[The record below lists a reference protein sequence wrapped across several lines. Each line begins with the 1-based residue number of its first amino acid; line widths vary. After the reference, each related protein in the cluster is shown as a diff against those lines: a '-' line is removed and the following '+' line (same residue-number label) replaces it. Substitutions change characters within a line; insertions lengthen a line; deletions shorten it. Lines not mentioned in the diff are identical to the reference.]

1 MNFLTEFFNKIL
13 YQPLF
18 NALFFLYQFL
28 PGRDF
33 GIAVIVLTAL
43 IRLVL
48 SPLMAQSLKSQK
60 ALSGIQE
67 KVKEIQNNHKD
78 NKEKQMQE
86 ILELYQKEKINPLNS
101 LLPILIQLPLLIA
114 LYRVFWRGLQLEEL
128 NNLYSFIPRPEI
140 ISFSFLNLIDL
151 SQPSLVL
158 AILAGFAQFIQMKN
172 NQKKSGQAASAV
184 SNQMIFMFPFLTI
197 FILIRMPS
205 AVALYWIT
213 TTVLSI
219 GQQYLIFRKA

>member
-28 PGRDF
+28 PGHDF

-43 IRLVL
+43 IRLAL

-101 LLPILIQLPLLIA
+101 LVPVLIQLPLLIA
-114 LYRVFWRGLQLEEL
+114 LYRVFWRGLQIEEL
-128 NNLYSFIPRPEI
+128 SNLYSFIPRPEI
-140 ISFSFLNLIDL
+140 INFSFLNLIDL
-151 SQPSLVL
+151 SQPSLFL
-158 AILAGFAQFIQMKN
+158 AILAGLAQLIQMKS
-172 NQKKSGQAASAV
+172 NQKKAGQAASAV
-184 SNQMIFMFPFLTI
+184 SNQMIFMLPFLTI
-197 FILIRMPS
+197 VILIRMPA

-213 TTVLSI
+213 TTILSI
-219 GQQYLIFRKA
+219 GQQYLIFKRT

>member
-60 ALSGIQE
+60 TLSGIQE
-67 KVKEIQNNHKD
+67 KVKVIQNNHKD

-101 LLPILIQLPLLIA
+101 LIPVLIQLPLLIA
-114 LYRVFWRGLQLEEL
+114 LYRVFWRGLQSEEL
-128 NNLYSFIPRPEI
+128 SNLYSFIPRPEI

-151 SQPSLVL
+151 SQPSLFL
-158 AILAGFAQFIQMKN
+158 AILAGFAQLIQMKSN
-172 NQKKSGQAASAV
+172 KEKAGQAASAV

>member
-1 MNFLTEFFNKIL
+1 MNFLSEIFNQTL
-13 YQPLF
+13 YRPLF
-18 NALFFLYQFL
+18 NVLIFLYQFL

-43 IRLVL
+43 IRLAL

-86 ILELYQKEKINPLNS
+86 ILELYQKEKVNPLNS
-101 LLPILIQLPLLIA
+101 LVPVLIQLPLLIA

-128 NNLYSFIPRPEI
+128 SNLYSFIPRPEI

-151 SQPSLVL
+151 SQPSLFL
-158 AILAGFAQFIQMKN
+158 AILAGLAQLIQMKS
-172 NQKKSGQAASAV
+172 NQKKGTQAASAV
-184 SNQMIFMFPFLTI
+184 SNQMIFMLPFFTI
-197 FILIRMPS
+197 FILTRMPA

-213 TTVLSI
+213 TTILSI
-219 GQQYLIFRKA
+219 GQQYLIFRKV

>member
-60 ALSGIQE
+60 AISGIQK

-86 ILELYQKEKINPLNS
+86 ILELYRKEKINPLNS
-101 LLPILIQLPLLIA
+101 LVPILIQLPLLIA
-114 LYRVFWRGLQLEEL
+114 LYRVFWRGVQLEEL
-128 NNLYSFIPRPEI
+128 SNLYSFIPKPEI

-151 SQPSLVL
+151 AQPSLIL
-158 AILAGFAQFIQMKN
+158 AILAGFAQLIQMKS
-172 NQKKSGQAASAV
+172 NQKKTGQTTSGIPG
-184 SNQMIFMFPFLTI
+184 QMIFMFPFLTI
-197 FILIRMPS
+197 FILIRMPA

-219 GQQYLIFRKA
+219 GQQYLIFKKA

>member
-1 MNFLTEFFNKIL
+1 MNFLTELFNKIL

-43 IRLVL
+43 IRLAL

-67 KVKEIQNNHKD
+67 KVKEIQNNNKD

-101 LLPILIQLPLLIA
+101 LVPVLIQLPLLIA
-114 LYRVFWRGLQLEEL
+114 LYRVFWRGLQIEEL
-128 NNLYSFIPRPEI
+128 SNLYSFIPRPEI

-151 SQPSLVL
+151 AQPSLVL
-158 AILAGFAQFIQMKN
+158 AILAGFAQLIQMKS
-172 NQKKSGQAASAV
+172 NQKKTGQATSGV
-184 SNQMIFMFPFLTI
+184 SGQMIFMFPFLTI
-197 FILIRMPS
+197 FILIRMPA

-213 TTVLSI
+213 TTILSI
-219 GQQYLIFRKA
+219 VQQHLIFKRA

>member
-1 MNFLTEFFNKIL
+1 MNFLTEFFNRIL

-18 NALFFLYQFL
+18 NALIFLYQFL

-60 ALSGIQE
+60 ALSGIQK

-101 LLPILIQLPLLIA
+101 LVPVLIQLPLLIA

-128 NNLYSFIPRPEI
+128 NHLYSFIPRPEI

-151 SQPSLVL
+151 SQPSLFL
-158 AILAGFAQFIQMKN
+158 AILAGFAQLIQMKSN
-172 NQKKSGQAASAV
+172 KEKVGQATNAV

-197 FILIRMPS
+197 FILLRMPA

-213 TTVLSI
+213 TTILSI
-219 GQQYLIFRKA
+219 GQQYLIFEKA

>member
-1 MNFLTEFFNKIL
+1 MNFLTEFFNRIL

-18 NALFFLYQFL
+18 NALIFLYQFL

-60 ALSGIQE
+60 ALSGIQK

-101 LLPILIQLPLLIA
+101 LVPVLIQLPLLIA
-114 LYRVFWRGLQLEEL
+114 LYRVFWRGLQIEEL
-128 NNLYSFIPRPEI
+128 SHLYSFIPRPEI

-151 SQPSLVL
+151 SQPNLFL
-158 AILAGFAQFIQMKN
+158 AILAGFAQLIQMKSN
-172 NQKKSGQAASAV
+172 KEKGVQATSAV

-197 FILIRMPS
+197 FILLRIPA

-219 GQQYLIFRKA
+219 GQQYLIFEKT

>member
-67 KVKEIQNNHKD
+67 KVKVIQNNHKD

-101 LLPILIQLPLLIA
+101 LIPVLIQLPLLIA
-114 LYRVFWRGLQLEEL
+114 LYRVFWRGLQSEEL
-128 NNLYSFIPRPEI
+128 SNLYSFVSRPEI
-140 ISFSFLNLIDL
+140 ISFSFLNLVDL

-158 AILAGFAQFIQMKN
+158 AILAGFAQLIQMKN
-172 NQKKSGQAASAV
+172 NQKKSGQVASAV

-197 FILIRMPS
+197 FILLRMPA

-213 TTVLSI
+213 TTILSI

>member
-48 SPLMAQSLKSQK
+48 SPLMAQSLRSQK
-60 ALSGIQE
+60 ALSGIQK
-67 KVKEIQNNHKD
+67 KVKVIQNNHKD

-86 ILELYQKEKINPLNS
+86 ILDLYQKEKINPLSS
-101 LLPILIQLPLLIA
+101 LVPVLIQLPLLIA
-114 LYRVFWRGLQLEEL
+114 LYRVFWRGLQSEEL
-128 NNLYSFIPRPEI
+128 SNLYSFIPRPEI

-151 SQPSLVL
+151 SQPSLFL
-158 AILAGFAQFIQMKN
+158 AILAGFAQLIQMKSN
-172 NQKKSGQAASAV
+172 KEKAGQTASAV

-197 FILIRMPS
+197 FILIRMPA

>member
-67 KVKEIQNNHKD
+67 KVKEIQNNHQD

-86 ILELYQKEKINPLNS
+86 ILELYQKEKVNPLNS
-101 LLPILIQLPLLIA
+101 LVPVLIQLPLLIA
-114 LYRVFWRGLQLEEL
+114 LYRVFWRGLQIEEL
-128 NNLYSFIPRPEI
+128 SNLYSFIPRPEI

-151 SQPSLVL
+151 AQPSFFL
-158 AILAGFAQFIQMKN
+158 AILAGLAQLIQMKS
-172 NQKKSGQAASAV
+172 NQEKAGQATSAV
-184 SNQMIFMFPFLTI
+184 SNQIIFMFPFFTI
-197 FILIRMPS
+197 FILIKIPA

-219 GQQYLIFRKA
+219 GQQYLIFKKA

>member
-43 IRLVL
+43 IRLIL

-60 ALSGIQE
+60 AISGIQK

-101 LLPILIQLPLLIA
+101 LVPVLIQLPLLIA
-114 LYRVFWRGLQLEEL
+114 LYRVFWRGLQPEEL
-128 NNLYSFIPRPEI
+128 SNLYSFIPRPEI

-151 SQPSLVL
+151 AQPSLVL
-158 AILAGFAQFIQMKN
+158 AILAGFAQLIQMKS
-172 NQKKSGQAASAV
+172 NQEKTGQTTSAV
-184 SNQMIFMFPFLTI
+184 SNQMIFIFPFLTI
-197 FILIRMPS
+197 FILIRMPA

-213 TTVLSI
+213 TTILSI
-219 GQQYLIFRKA
+219 GQQYLIFKKV

>member
-60 ALSGIQE
+60 ALSGIQK

-86 ILELYQKEKINPLNS
+86 ILELYQKENINPLNS
-101 LLPILIQLPLLIA
+101 LVPVLIQLPLLIA
-114 LYRVFWRGLQLEEL
+114 LYRVFWRGLQSEEL
-128 NNLYSFIPRPEI
+128 SNLYSFIPRPEI

-151 SQPSLVL
+151 AQPSLFL
-158 AILAGFAQFIQMKN
+158 AILAGFAQLIQMKS
-172 NQKKSGQAASAV
+172 NQEKAGQATSAV
-184 SNQMIFMFPFLTI
+184 SNQMIFMFPFFTI
-197 FILIRMPS
+197 FILIRMPA